1 MKRASIN
8 KILLWSLVLLLM
20 AAIYSLSAQTSA
32 ESKALSGKT
41 IRVVANL
48 LVPGFDDLNEG
59 QQAQLVREWQNFV
72 RKAAHMTIYM
82 ILGAVCMLAL
92 LQHNI
97 ERRRQVVGA
106 LGISAAYAISDE
118 VHQFFVSGRGPLLT
132 DVFIDGVGALIGVL
146 LVIIILKLMG
156 YQAQRGARLRSNQQP

>member
-8 KILLWSLVLLLM
+8 KILLWSLVLLVM

-48 LVPGFDDLNEG
+48 LVPGFDDLSEG

-72 RKAAHMTIYM
+72 RKIAHLTVYM

-92 LQHNI
+92 LQH
-97 ERRRQVVGA
+97 EMGVRRQVVGA
-106 LGISAAYAISDE
+106 LGISAAYATSDE
-118 VHQFFVSGRGPLLT
+118 VHQFFVSGRGPQIT
-132 DVFIDGVGALIGVL
+132 DVLIDGVGALIGVL
-146 LVIIILKLMG
+146 LVLIILKLMG
-156 YQAQRGARLRSNQQP
+156 GEAQRGARLRSNQQP